1 MTSNGP
7 APQAQPVAPEKML
20 AATAAT
26 APSSRMFQA
35 LGGLAVMG
43 LLVLP
48 WVAGGYPVY
57 LVSLIGIYALVAI
70 GLNVLV
76 GFSGQISLGHAGF
89 FALGAYGSALLTVRA
104 GWPLW
109 LAIPVAAAVTSLM
122 GALIAV
128 PALRLK
134 NLYLAIATLGFG
146 VVVQKLIFEWRS
158 LTGGGAG
165 FEVPTAVVGGQW
177 LGADAQMYYVILV
190 ALVLALWTAVHL
202 LRSRTGRA
210 LVILRDSEI
219 AAASLGIPIARHK
232 VIAFAVSAFYTAA
245 AGGLLAFVVRYLN
258 PEAFNVNLSIM
269 FLAMVVIGGLG
280 SVRGALMGSAFYV
293 LVPEIFRG
301 LKDAPGLVFGL
312 SLMGVMVLLPRG
324 LASLGR
330 LRGGRHSRENP

>member
-1 MTSNGP
+1 MTPHGP
-7 APQAQPVAPEKML
+7 APHAPPVPVEK
-20 AATAAT
+20 TAGSTSARRT
-26 APSSRMFQA
+26 QRAV
-35 LGGLAVMG
+35 GGLAVLS

-146 VVVQKLIFEWRS
+146 VVVQKLIFEWRG

-165 FEVPTAVVGGQW
+165 FEVPTALVSSGW
-177 LGADAQMYYVILV
+177 LSADAQMYYFVLV

-280 SVRGALMGSAFYV
+280 SVPGAIMGAAFYV

-330 LRGGRHSRENP
+330 LRGWRLKRENS